1 MTFESGLPSR
11 IKAINS
17 TFEKSPLPR
26 EELYTTGLC
35 DMCDIYINTL
45 PYMLRDPESVALL
58 SLYLQ
63 EAPTAPRASS
73 ADQVNTVHSERG
85 PPVMTWLS
93 THLSLK
99 NACLL
104 LTILSP

>member
-35 DMCDIYINTL
+35 DMCDIYIN
-45 PYMLRDPESVALL
+45 LRDPESVALL
-58 SLYLQ
+58 SFYLQ